1 MNSEIMQRWMDMVQY
16 RITEGSNYGWECF
29 GYNAYTLSSW
39 DGDHSG
45 TSFNITFDTKDQT
58 VFMIEAHDFANDRA
72 YRWFAPTY
80 QSRYMQEASRRGTT
94 DEAWEDVQYVDLEV
108 LDDWFEKA
116 TAIYNKE
123 PYDQRVQ
130 MPIDFTDEE
139 LLKYMKAAHDKDM
152 TFNQFVEEALRHA
165 IDEYNRDPEGMKQ
178 RAQEFKRGE

>member
-1 MNSEIMQRWMDMVQY
+1 MNSEIMQRWMEMVQY
-16 RITEGSNYGWECF
+16 RITEGSNYGWQCF
-29 GYNAYTLSSW
+29 GYNAYTLTSW
-39 DGDHSG
+39 DGDQGGS
-45 TSFNITFDTKDQT
+45 SFNITFDTSDQT
-58 VFMIEAHDFANDRA
+58 VFMIEAHDFSNNRA

-80 QSRYMQEASRRGTT
+80 QSQYMQEVTGRGIT
-94 DEAWEDVQYVDLEV
+94 DEAWEDVRYVDLEV

-139 LLKYMKAAHDKDM
+139 LLKYMKAAHEKDM